1 MSTDYRHV
9 TTRATDEGAP
19 RLSVVIPCFNE
30 EESLGELH
38 RRVTAVCVKVAGDA
52 YELVLVD
59 DGSIDRTWPIIA
71 DLAAADPQVVGVILS
86 RNHGHQLAL
95 SAGLTVCTGDRILV
109 LDADLQDPPE
119 LLPEMMRLMD
129 AGADVVYGQ
138 RDVRLGE
145 TWFKRRSAAWF
156 YRVLNW
162 LVDIRIPTDT
172 GDFRLMSRRVL
183 IHLNAMPEQYRFIR
197 GMVSW
202 LGFRQVPLVYERK
215 ERFAGTTKYPLRKML
230 RFAADAITSF
240 SIRPLRF
247 AASLGVFFGL
257 LGIVGLAYALGSWLS
272 GKVVPGWTSVIFTV
286 LIIGS
291 VQLLMLGIL
300 GEYMGRLYIES
311 KRRPMFIIDRVIR
324 GTRQTH
330 ATPLEN
336 VQTKLAP

>member
-1 MSTDYRHV
+1 MG
-9 TTRATDEGAP
+9 EPG

-38 RRVTAVCVKVAGDA
+38 RRVSAVCAAVAGDG

-59 DGSIDRTWPIIA
+59 DGSTDRTWPMIGS
-71 DLAAADPQVVGVILS
+71 LAAADPQVIGVCLS

-95 SAGLTVCTGDRILV
+95 SAGLSVCTGDRVLV

-129 AGADVVYGQ
+129 DGADVVYGQ
-138 RDVRLGE
+138 RETRLGE
-145 TWFKRRSAAWF
+145 TWFKRHSAAWF

-183 IHLNAMPEQYRFIR
+183 DHLNAMPEQYRFVR

-202 LGFRQVPLVYERK
+202 LGFRQVPLVYDRQ
-215 ERFAGTTKYPLRKML
+215 ERFAGTTKYPLRRML
-230 RFAADAITSF
+230 RFAADAVTSF

-247 AASLGVFFGL
+247 AAALGIFFGL
-257 LGIVGLAYALGSWLS
+257 LGILGLVYAFGSWLS
-272 GKVVPGWTSVIFTV
+272 GSAVKGWASVIVTV
-286 LIIGS
+286 LLLSS
-291 VQLLMLGIL
+291 VQLFVLGIF
-300 GEYMGRLYIES
+300 GEYLGRLYIES
-311 KRRPMFIIDRVIR
+311 KRRPMFIINRVIHGAAR
-324 GTRQTH
+324 TQAVARRHSAVGAETP
-330 ATPLEN
+330 ATGDSR
-336 VQTKLAP
+336 

>member
-1 MSTDYRHV
+1 MTTNDRHA
-9 TTRATDEGAP
+9 TTGATDDSAP
-19 RLSVVIPCFNE
+19 RLSVIVPCFNE

-38 RRVTAVCVKVAGDA
+38 RRVTAVCVKVAGNA

-59 DGSIDRTWPIIA
+59 DGSIDRTRHMIA
-71 DLAAADPQVVGVILS
+71 DLAAADPQVVGVLLS

-95 SAGLTVCTGDRILV
+95 SAGLTVCTAERVLV

-138 RDVRLGE
+138 RDARLGE

-183 IHLNAMPEQYRFIR
+183 DHLNAMPEQYRFIR

-230 RFAADAITSF
+230 RFAVDAITSF

-257 LGIVGLAYALGSWLS
+257 LGIVGLAYALVSWLS
-272 GKVVPGWTSVIFTV
+272 GNVVPGWTSVIFTV

-291 VQLLMLGIL
+291 VQLLVLGIL

-324 GTRQTH
+324 GTPQTH
-330 ATPLEN
+330 AAPLEN
-336 VQTKLAP
+336 VRATLAP